1 MTKCV
6 SNETRGSIKAPVKMS
21 GSQPP
26 TDIWDKIWSKHK
38 VWLNT
43 VTSNLVYTYMF
54 WKIVTN
60 PDSAMRSFKNVLLV
74 KMRIFNLIYIIIC
87 K

>member
-26 TDIWDKIWSKHK
+26 TDTWDKIWSKHK
-38 VWLNT
+38 VWL
-43 VTSNLVYTYMF
+43 TSNLVSTYMF

-60 PDSAMRSFKNVLLV
+60 PDSAMRSFENVLFV
-74 KMRIFNLIYIIIC
+74 KMRTLIYVMIC
-87 K
+87 IKINM

>member
-1 MTKCV
+1 M
-6 SNETRGSIKAPVKMS
+6 SNETRGSIKAHVKMS
-21 GSQPP
+21 GSQAP

-43 VTSNLVYTYMF
+43 VTVTNNLVSTYMF

-60 PDSAMRSFKNVLLV
+60 PDSAMRSFENVL
-74 KMRIFNLIYIIIC
+74 
-87 K
+87 